1 MALREII
8 EIDEDT
14 CDGCGA
20 CATGCPEGALQ
31 IIEGKARLVGES
43 LCDGLG
49 ACLGECP
56 RGAISVTRREAE
68 AYDEAKVMEGMSR
81 LGPPVIAAHLEHLAH
96 HGQDLLESQALA
108 WLTARG
114 LEDPRKT
121 VPSAVP
127 GGAAPDCRGGGCPG
141 SASRRFNAR
150 AASVEAVRTLAGP
163 GLSRAEARGLSRAE
177 APAAQPNPGAADQ
190 SSALGHWP
198 IQLHLA
204 NPGAPQ
210 YRGAKLLIAADCTAF
225 ALGSFHPSLLSGRS
239 LVIACPKLD
248 DRTGYVEKLARLI
261 ALASRLE
268 VAIME
273 VPCCSGL
280 LKLVTEA
287 RALAGLDTP
296 IAVTV
301 VGVEGGIVRS
311 SQA

>member
-8 EIDEDT
+8 EIDEDK

-56 RGAISVTRREAE
+56 RGAITVTKREAE

-81 LGPPVIAAHLEHLAH
+81 LGPSVIAAHLEHLAH
-96 HGQDLLESQALA
+96 HGQDLFESQALA
-108 WLTARG
+108 WLAARG
-114 LEDPRKT
+114 LEDPRKAALGAPAAT
-121 VPSAVP
+121 AP
-127 GGAAPDCRGGGCPG
+127 GAAASECHGGGCPG

-150 AASVEAVRTLAGP
+150 AASVEAVRTMAGP
-163 GLSRAEARGLSRAE
+163 GLSRAEAQASR
-177 APAAQPNPGAADQ
+177 PNPGATDQ

-210 YRGAKLLIAADCTAF
+210 YRGASLLVAADCTAF

-261 ALASRLE
+261 AVASRVE

-287 RALAGLDTP
+287 RSLAGLDTP
-296 IAVTV
+296 IAVNV

-311 SQA
+311 TQA